1 MMKAYIAG
9 PLFDDHEREY
19 LEKIA
24 EILEETG
31 ISTFLPHRDAGLVT
45 GEFTQEKKVKVFD
58 KDMEFLEPADIVIA
72 LLTGR
77 DVDSGTAAEIGYAYK
92 SGKRLIGVSAN
103 SVKPINNFIWGLF
116 NYGKDI
122 LESLDDLELFLSK
135 EFGAT

>member
-1 MMKAYIAG
+1 MKKAYIAG

-24 EILEETG
+24 KIVESFG
-31 ISTFLPHRDAGLVT
+31 ISTFVPHRDAGLVT
-45 GEFTQEKKVKVFD
+45 GDFTFEKKVKVFD
-58 KDMEFLEPADIVIA
+58 VDMEYLEPADIVIA

-92 SGKRLIGVSAN
+92 AGKRLIGISAN
-103 SVKPINNFIWGLF
+103 TIKPINNFVWGIF

-122 LESLDDLELFLSK
+122 VESLDDLKTLLEK
-135 EFGAT
+135 EFGAS

>member
-1 MMKAYIAG
+1 MKAYIAG

-45 GEFTQEKKVKVFD
+45 GEFTQEKKVNVFD
-58 KDMEFLEPADIVIA
+58 KDMEFLESADIVIA

-116 NYGKDI
+116 NYGEDI
-122 LESLDDLELFLSK
+122 LESLDDLKLLLSK

>member
-1 MMKAYIAG
+1 MKAYIAG

-58 KDMEFLEPADIVIA
+58 KDMEFLDPADIVIA

-92 SGKRLIGVSAN
+92 SGKRLIGISAN
-103 SVKPINNFIWGLF
+103 TVKPINNFIWGLF
-116 NYGKDI
+116 NYGEDI
-122 LESLDDLELFLSK
+122 LESLDDLKLLLSK

>member
-1 MMKAYIAG
+1 MKAYIAG

-58 KDMEFLEPADIVIA
+58 KDMEFLESADIVIA

-92 SGKRLIGVSAN
+92 SGKRLIGISAN
-103 SVKPINNFIWGLF
+103 TVKPINNFIWGLF
-116 NYGKDI
+116 NYGEDI
-122 LESLDDLELFLSK
+122 LESLDDLKLLLSK

>member
-58 KDMEFLEPADIVIA
+58 KDMEFLESADIVIA

-92 SGKRLIGVSAN
+92 SGKRLIGISAN
-103 SVKPINNFIWGLF
+103 TVKPINNFIWGLF
-116 NYGKDI
+116 NYGEDI

>member
-92 SGKRLIGVSAN
+92 SGKRLIGISAN
-103 SVKPINNFIWGLF
+103 TVKPINNFIWGLF
-116 NYGKDI
+116 NYGEDI
-122 LESLDDLELFLSK
+122 LESLDDLKLLLSK

>member
-116 NYGKDI
+116 NYGEDI
-122 LESLDDLELFLSK
+122 LESLADLELFLSK
-135 EFGAT
+135 EFDAT

>member
-1 MMKAYIAG
+1 MKAYIAG

-45 GEFTQEKKVKVFD
+45 GEFTQEKKVNVFD
-58 KDMEFLEPADIVIA
+58 KDMEFLESADIVIA

-92 SGKRLIGVSAN
+92 SGKRLIGISAN
-103 SVKPINNFIWGLF
+103 TVKPINNFIWGLF
-116 NYGKDI
+116 NYGEDI
-122 LESLDDLELFLSK
+122 LESLDDLKLLLSK

>member
-1 MMKAYIAG
+1 MKAYIAG
-9 PLFDDHEREY
+9 PLFNDHEREY

-92 SGKRLIGVSAN
+92 SGKRLIGISAN
-103 SVKPINNFIWGLF
+103 TVKPINNFIWGLF
-116 NYGKDI
+116 NYGEDI
-122 LESLDDLELFLSK
+122 LESLDDLKLLLSK

>member
-45 GEFTQEKKVKVFD
+45 GEFTQEKKIKVFD

-92 SGKRLIGVSAN
+92 SGKRLIGISAN
-103 SVKPINNFIWGLF
+103 TVKPINNFIWGLF
-116 NYGKDI
+116 NYGEDI
-122 LESLDDLELFLSK
+122 LESLDDLKLLLSK

>member
-58 KDMEFLEPADIVIA
+58 KDMEFLESADIVIA

-92 SGKRLIGVSAN
+92 SGKRLIGISAN
-103 SVKPINNFIWGLF
+103 TVKPINNFIWGLF
-116 NYGKDI
+116 NYGEDI
-122 LESLDDLELFLSK
+122 LESLDDLKLLLSK